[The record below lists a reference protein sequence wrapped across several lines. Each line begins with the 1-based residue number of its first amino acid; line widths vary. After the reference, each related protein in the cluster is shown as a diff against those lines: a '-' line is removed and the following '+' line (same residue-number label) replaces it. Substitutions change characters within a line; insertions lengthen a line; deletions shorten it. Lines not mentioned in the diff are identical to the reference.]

1 MTFSVSQEQREFQDT
16 IRSFLAEQVS
26 SEKLRTLLTQ
36 RESAPV
42 EATRISN
49 ELWQSLE
56 TLGIR
61 EGFSSFKEDERA
73 PFTFLSSLATES
85 GRALL
90 PLGFW
95 QDLLVS
101 TYVWHALLDEESRE
115 RISTALP
122 AWIDVAKGATRATLV
137 APSATSDT
145 TSRLLIPWTPGATAA
160 LVLRSNG
167 VALEASCAMLVSSA
181 FIPAVTVDGTVTASY
196 IEASRCSLLAL
207 TPAVSRSI
215 AAAVSTL
222 VASEVCGALT
232 KVVEMTCEFVTQRE
246 QFGVPIGGFQAV
258 QQRLAQMHV
267 EAESAAAL
275 TRFAAWSIAQGSS
288 QALMA
293 GSAALSRS
301 LEVGPRTIEGA
312 IQLHGGMGFTY
323 EYDLHLYLRR
333 VKLLEALWAEPGAF
347 SSVLLS
353 EATAPA

>member
-16 IRSFLAEQVS
+16 IRSFFGQHVS
-26 SEKLRTLLTQ
+26 SDKLRALLTQ
-36 RESAPV
+36 RESARA
-42 EATRISN
+42 EATKASDT
-49 ELWQSLE
+49 LWEALD
-56 TLGIR
+56 TLGVR
-61 EGFSSFKEDERA
+61 EAFSCFDEAERT
-73 PFTFLSSLATES
+73 PFTFLASLATES

-90 PLGFW
+90 PLGYW
-95 QDLLVS
+95 QDLFAG
-101 TYVWHALLDEESRE
+101 TYVWHALLSAETRVEV
-115 RISTALP
+115 STALP
-122 AWIDVAKGATRATLV
+122 AWTSVVNGESRVTIV
-137 APSATSDT
+137 APVISGET
-145 TSRLLIPWTPGATAA
+145 TSRLLIPWTPEATAA
-160 LVLRSNG
+160 LVLRAKG
-167 VALEASCAMLVSSA
+167 TILEASLAILNPSDL
-181 FIPAVTVDGTVTASY
+181 IPAVTVDGTVTASY
-196 IEASRCSLLAL
+196 IEASRCSFLAL
-207 TPAVSRSI
+207 SPAISRNV

-333 VKLLEALWAEPGAF
+333 VKLLEALWAQPGAF

-353 EATAPA
+353 EATALA